1 MKSGMLTAKE
11 RKRMLDIGA
20 RYVEEGAPHSWF
32 IEAYEGDEGDVDAVY
47 SNLVEEGLLQQIGPG
62 NVFHITATG
71 RDWVKAH
78 SADLMKQP

>member
-1 MKSGMLTAKE
+1 MKSGMLTASE

-20 RYVEEGAPHSWF
+20 RYVEEGASHSWF
-32 IEAYEGDEGDVDAVY
+32 IEAYDGDVDAAY

-62 NVFHITATG
+62 NVFRITVAG